1 MENKIYL
8 SAIIVAAG
16 SSSRMGKNINK
27 QLIEIGNKPVIAHSI
42 GAFQNSYLVN
52 EIILVCK
59 DEHVSIMR
67 KIVRDYNFSKVK
79 SIVPGGKTRQISV
92 FNGIKEL
99 SDKSKYILIHDGVR
113 AMIREDVINE
123 AIIEAQKY
131 EALALAVPVK
141 DTIKIVD
148 GENFVNG
155 TPERDT
161 LWAVQTPQ
169 IFEKNLYVKA
179 MNDAEEKMQDYTDDC
194 QLIEN
199 IGVKVKI
206 FMGSYDNI
214 KITTPED
221 IYIAETI
228 IKNRRK

>member
-1 MENKIYL
+1 M
-8 SAIIVAAG
+8 
-16 SSSRMGKNINK
+16 
-27 QLIEIGNKPVIAHSI
+27 
-42 GAFQNSYLVN
+42 
-52 EIILVCK
+52 
-59 DEHVSIMR
+59 
-67 KIVRDYNFSKVK
+67 RDYNFSKVK